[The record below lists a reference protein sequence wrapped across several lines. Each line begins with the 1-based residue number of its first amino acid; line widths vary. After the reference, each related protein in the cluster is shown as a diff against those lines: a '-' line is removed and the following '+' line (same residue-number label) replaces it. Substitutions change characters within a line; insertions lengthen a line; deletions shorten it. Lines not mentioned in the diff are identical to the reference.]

1 MTTDAWLPPPPQ
13 PPIEQATPW
22 AAQPWLEPQPLVER
36 LPETLAGRALLAA
49 IGAGVLAEL
58 LFAFQML
65 GLNFPIWIAVV
76 LGAAWRFRPALAR
89 IDRLDLWL
97 PAGAIAFAAFV
108 ALREDGML
116 ILFDVVAAGSLTLA
130 SVVAFGGH
138 SLTRGG
144 WERVVGLAARSVAVY
159 SVGAVYVLPGAKPVV
174 SAFRARRFGR
184 WMPLLRGVII
194 ALPLLLIFALL
205 FAAADAVFAVQL
217 GNLFNLNID
226 ADALTIRTLVA
237 VVAGWL
243 FAGTIACAW
252 LVRRTPAAS
261 NADAGTAANRLGTTE
276 ALVILLL
283 LDAMFAAF
291 VALQAA
297 YLFGG
302 LDTFAVSGMT
312 YSDYARRGFFELI
325 IAAFLAGGVII
336 VLDRLVAERSFGYR
350 LAAASLAALTG
361 VVVLAAFVRL
371 GMYQAA
377 YGWTELR
384 FYALAA
390 IGWLAIGVVVT
401 LATVLTN
408 RARWVLQMIVGAGF
422 VVAFACNAIGP
433 QAFVTDQN
441 LQRALNPG
449 LVAPGGKTGLDVD
462 YLETLGGDALP
473 VLVAARNR
481 LPADIQSEVDY
492 VLSHGA
498 AELERAESRVTWP
511 SWNLS
516 RQAAADALA
525 AAGY

>member
-144 WERVVGLAARSVAVY
+144 WERVVGLAARAVAVY

-261 NADAGTAANRLGTTE
+261 AAHTAAAANRLGTTE
-276 ALVILLL
+276 ALVVLLL

-291 VALQAA
+291 ALLQAT

-302 LDTFAVSGMT
+302 VDTFAASGMS
-312 YSDYARRGFFELI
+312 YSDYARRGFFELM
-325 IAAFLAGGVII
+325 IAAFLAGAVIVVI
-336 VLDRLVAERSFGYR
+336 DRLISDHRIAYR
-350 LAAASLAALTG
+350 LAAAALAAMTG
-361 VVVLAAFVRL
+361 FVALSAFVRL
-371 GMYQAA
+371 GLYQAA
-377 YGWTELR
+377 NGWTELR
-384 FYALAA
+384 FYALVGIAFA
-390 IGWLAIGVVVT
+390 GIGVLLT
-401 LATVLTN
+401 LAAVLAN
-408 RARWVLQMIVGAGF
+408 RGRWLPQLLLGAGLLVA
-422 VVAFACNAIGP
+422 VVCNAVGP
-433 QAFVTDQN
+433 QAYVTEQN
-441 LQRALNPG
+441 LRRAVDPS
-449 LVAPGGKTGLDVD
+449 LVAPGGKTGLNVV
-462 YLETLGGDALP
+462 YLSRLGADSVPA
-473 VLVAARNR
+473 LVAGRDR
-481 LPADIQSEVDY
+481 LPANVRADVDQ
-492 VLSHGA
+492 LLHRSA
-498 AELERAESRVTWP
+498 IALELQAGLGWQ
-511 SWNLS
+511 SWNLA
-516 RQAAADALA
+516 RQRALDALI